1 MAPDDRSD
9 PPTIPSQQRSPG
21 LAPRDL
27 RASLSSSLGL
37 GEGRRGASR
46 FRVEP
51 RLGGEAGEAVTDAWA
66 ATEPPPAPEPA
77 MPEPPMAEPAGGAG
91 PYFDPIAPTFPVEPT
106 TVEPAFAEARPAAVP
121 SPRAAATAAPRDG
134 GRASGRGAG
143 KTAARAKTPAPSAKA
158 AAPAQ
163 TTRSQTI
170 VPPQAVAG
178 RALVSVVA
186 IMCFLACLAV
196 GTLSLVI
203 GAAQDWQLDVSRE
216 VTIQVKPVEG
226 AAMPARLARALDI
239 ARATTGVRSARL
251 VSEGESAALLEPW
264 LGQGLDLSSLPI
276 PRLVVLDLGDPA
288 GADLDGLKRR
298 IGAEVTGAVVDDHAV
313 WAARLRTMAGAVVA
327 VGVMVVLLVFVA
339 MVLSVVFATQS
350 AMAGNREVIEVL
362 HFVGAEDSFIAR
374 QFQRHFLKLGL
385 IGGTIGGVAAIVGF
399 LAADVATRTA
409 RGDALADQAHALF
422 GGFSVGLGGHLAAAA
437 VVGIVAVLTAITSR
451 ATVLGHLRRID

>member
-1 MAPDDRSD
+1 MVRDDRSD
-9 PPTIPSQQRSPG
+9 PPSIPPAPG
-21 LAPRDL
+21 ARAPTPRDL

-37 GEGRRGASR
+37 GDGRRGASR

-51 RLGGEAGEAVTDAWA
+51 HLGGDPSDLPSDAWA
-66 ATEPPPAPEPA
+66 ATDPRHAPEPPLAGTAATTNPGSLSPA
-77 MPEPPMAEPAGGAG
+77 MEPA
-91 PYFDPIAPTFPVEPT
+91 APELLFFEGTPSE
-106 TVEPAFAEARPAAVP
+106 AAERQPP
-121 SPRAAATAAPRDG
+121 PRAAA
-134 GRASGRGAG
+134 SGRGRDGSSAVSR
-143 KTAARAKTPAPSAKA
+143 TDAKVAVAAKA
-158 AAPAQ
+158 GVPASAAPKGAAPAQ
-163 TTRSQTI
+163 ASRSQTI

-203 GAAQDWQLDVSRE
+203 GAAHDWQLDVSRE

-226 AAMPARLARALDI
+226 TAMPARLARALDI

-251 VSEGESAALLEPW
+251 VSEAESAALLEPW

-276 PRLVVLDLGDPA
+276 PRLVVIDLGDPA
-288 GADLDGLKRR
+288 GADLAGLKRR

-327 VGVMVVLLVFVA
+327 VGVMIVLLVFVA

-374 QFQRHFLKLGL
+374 QFQRHFLELGL
-385 IGGTIGGVAAIVGF
+385 VGGTIGGVAAIVCF
-399 LAADVATRTA
+399 LAADVATRST

-437 VVGIVAVLTAITSR
+437 VVGVVAVLTAITSR

>member
-1 MAPDDRSD
+1 MARDDHFD
-9 PPTIPSQQRSPG
+9 PPTDRPTADRPPTLG
-21 LAPRDL
+21 PRQL

-37 GEGRRGASR
+37 DDGRRGSSR
-46 FRVEP
+46 LRIEP
-51 RLGGEAGEAVTDAWA
+51 RLGGASAVSPVEVPPPADTRFDADEMVEMPAGEAQQWTEEPDERQAVT
-66 ATEPPPAPEPA
+66 PR
-77 MPEPPMAEPAGGAG
+77 
-91 PYFDPIAPTFPVEPT
+91 PVETRPET
-106 TVEPAFAEARPAAVP
+106 TKDKPGPRHGAKTSGSRPHR
-121 SPRAAATAAPRDG
+121 SPRVEKSKASTSPQAT
-134 GRASGRGAG
+134 
-143 KTAARAKTPAPSAKA
+143 K
-158 AAPAQ
+158 
-163 TTRSQTI
+163 SQTI

-196 GTLSLVI
+196 GALSLVI
-203 GAAQDWQLDVSRE
+203 GAAHDWQLDVSRE
-216 VTIQVKPVEG
+216 VTIQVKPVDG
-226 AAMPARLARALDI
+226 TAMTARLARALDI

-251 VSEGESAALLEPW
+251 ISEAESAALLEPW

-288 GADLDGLKRR
+288 GADLAGLKSR
-298 IGAEVTGAVVDDHAV
+298 IGAEISGAVVDDHAV

-327 VGVMVVLLVFVA
+327 VGVMIVLLVFVA

-374 QFQRHFLKLGL
+374 QFQQHFLKLGL
-385 IGGTIGGVAAIVGF
+385 KGGAIGGAAAIVCF
-399 LAADVATRTA
+399 IAADMATRSG

-422 GGFSVGLGGHLAAAA
+422 GGFSVGFGGHLAAAA
-437 VVGIVAVLTAITSR
+437 VVGIVAMLTAITSR